1 MSFLKGIFGGK
12 GGKEPS
18 PEEAIQKLRET
29 EEMLQKKSDFL
40 EKKVENEI
48 AIAKKN
54 GMKNKRGMIFK
65 LLVTSRF
72 QFDRTKLVEVTG
84 TYQYSHWEVARN
96 VVPPLFVFRP
106 QPQRLGAYR
115 FGVSVRHR
123 FFSRLYICNGSNER
137 LK

>member
-54 GMKNKRGMIFK
+54 GMKNKRGMIFE
-65 LLVTSRF
+65 LLMTSRF
-72 QFDRTKLVEVTG
+72 QFDRIKLVEVTLTG
-84 TYQYSHWEVARN
+84 
-96 VVPPLFVFRP
+96 
-106 QPQRLGAYR
+106 
-115 FGVSVRHR
+115 
-123 FFSRLYICNGSNER
+123 I
-137 LK
+137 